1 VTNQDE
7 LNKQVLE
14 IVKQITETEKIVA
27 RRIDALQKHLISQQ
41 TEIDELKKKI
51 EEFEHLI
58 SKKFNKPTEF
68 NLGR

>member
-58 SKKFNKPTEF
+58 SKKFNK
-68 NLGR
+68 